1 MQKYKLPTS
10 EQIRKLRKVSV
21 IKAAKDSGLTRS
33 MIYRIEKGADVG
45 YLFVKKYINY
55 LQK

>member
-21 IKAAKDSGLTRS
+21 IQAAKDSGLTRS
-33 MIYRIEKGADVG
+33 MIYRIEKGKDVG

>member
-10 EQIRKLRKVSV
+10 EQIRKLRKGSV
-21 IKAAKDSGLTRS
+21 IEASKGSGLTRS

>member
-10 EQIRKLRKVSV
+10 EQIRKLRKGSV
-21 IKAAKDSGLTRS
+21 IEAAQESGLTRS

>member
-21 IKAAKDSGLTRS
+21 IEAAEKSGLTRS